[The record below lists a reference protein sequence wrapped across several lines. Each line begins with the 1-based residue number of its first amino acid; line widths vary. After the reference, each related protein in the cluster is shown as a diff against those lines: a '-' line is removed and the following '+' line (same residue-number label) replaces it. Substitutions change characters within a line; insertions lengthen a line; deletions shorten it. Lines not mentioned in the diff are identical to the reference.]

1 LSRFVTIGAKL
12 RGRATRT
19 VFDSAIHQYLQCLHE
34 TAADGL
40 QRRWYRAQFALAW
53 PGRVSEILVDSGGV
67 GHGVH
72 DARTDAR
79 RVVADIGRS
88 GRPTVYAGVEP
99 RSDSSL
105 RWEGRLLLAPRIP
118 GEPVRHF
125 APTATTAVC
134 CCAATR
140 ASASRR

>member
-1 LSRFVTIGAKL
+1 VTIGAKL

-105 RWEGRLLLAPRIP
+105 RWEGRLLLARVSTVIWESGCADRVSP
-118 GEPVRHF
+118 GWWTGVIRLGCP
-125 APTATTAVC
+125 
-134 CCAATR
+134 
-140 ASASRR
+140 

>member
-1 LSRFVTIGAKL
+1 
-12 RGRATRT
+12 

-79 RVVADIGRS
+79 RVVADVGRERAQRS
-88 GRPTVYAGVEP
+88 MPVSSPDQIVLCDGKGVCCWPAHRRRTGATLCTHGDHRSLLLRGDAGVGK
-99 RSDSSL
+99 STL
-105 RWEGRLLLAPRIP
+105 I
-118 GEPVRHF
+118 
-125 APTATTAVC
+125 
-134 CCAATR
+134 
-140 ASASRR
+140 